1 MSENE
6 LQKNADRFLG
16 FADTYEDVR
25 PKVPMYPINVICKY
39 LGKNPESAVDLG
51 CGTGLS
57 TMVWVDVCKNVIG
70 IEPSNDMIRVA
81 KNKNLPNTKFIQ
93 AFSND
98 TGLDDNCA
106 DAVVCSQS
114 FHWMEPKSTLKE
126 INRILKDGGVFAT
139 IDCDWPPVTDWR
151 AEKAYMDL
159 YSKVKKLESEL
170 DDVKSTF
177 AFYSKDKHLQ
187 NIKESGYFR
196 YSRELLFANTEKCTA
211 ERFIGIILSQGSFQA
226 VWNKHRELLE
236 DDLEKFK
243 TVIYDIFGKS
253 EFDIDFCYRM
263 RVAVK

>member
-1 MSENE
+1 MPT
-6 LQKNADRFLG
+6 DFLG

-39 LGKNPESAVDLG
+39 LGRNPETAVDLG

-57 TMVWVDVCKNVIG
+57 TMVWVDVFKNIIG
-70 IEPSNDMIRVA
+70 IEPSDDMIRVA
-81 KNKNLPNTKFIQ
+81 KNKNLTNTKFIQ

-106 DAVVCSQS
+106 DTVVCSQS
-114 FHWMEPKSTLKE
+114 FHWMEPKST
-126 INRILKDGGVFAT
+126 
-139 IDCDWPPVTDWR
+139 
-151 AEKAYMDL
+151 
-159 YSKVKKLESEL
+159 
-170 DDVKSTF
+170 
-177 AFYSKDKHLQ
+177 
-187 NIKESGYFR
+187 
-196 YSRELLFANTEKCTA
+196 
-211 ERFIGIILSQGSFQA
+211 
-226 VWNKHRELLE
+226 LE